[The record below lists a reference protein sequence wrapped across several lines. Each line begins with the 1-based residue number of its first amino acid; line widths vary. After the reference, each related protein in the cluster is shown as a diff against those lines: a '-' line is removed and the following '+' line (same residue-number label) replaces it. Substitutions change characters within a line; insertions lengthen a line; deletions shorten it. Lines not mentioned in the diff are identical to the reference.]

1 MSVNGKIFDVVN
13 SRSFYMSLI
22 SIFLMCLSG
31 NGIDVSKYTPD
42 SIYSIFTTGS
52 GAALIGAIFTLFL
65 ELGARIYTVIA
76 KNGISWKFLGSDN
89 VKAAIISILS
99 LFIGAYFN
107 QFVASLCISLLTQIL
122 NVLFH
127 FLQPVS
133 PVTPLVVIAPL
144 VDEKKSL

>member
-22 SIFLMCLSG
+22 SIFLMGLSG

-89 VKAAIISILS
+89 VKAAIISILA